1 MNKICIVTGTRA
13 EYGLL
18 KPLIKLV
25 DESDKAELLL
35 VVTGTHLSKRF
46 GHTVDMIENDGYPI
60 AARID
65 LGLDKEKKS
74 YVTDFMAVAV
84 AEFGRFFAENR
95 PDIVILLGDRYETLM
110 VATAAMMHKIPIAHL
125 HGGEITE
132 GAVDDAIRH
141 SISKMSYLHFT
152 STEVHRKRILQLGEA
167 PDRVYTVGAPGV
179 ENVLNIKCMED
190 DELWNSLGKI
200 FDTNRPLAVMTY
212 HPETLGK
219 INAAEQI
226 EEILAFID
234 RHPELQVIFT
244 GANADAEGEIINGRL
259 KEYAENNSDR
269 CSFFMSLGQ
278 LRYFSLLRRC
288 SLVIGNSS
296 SGVIEV
302 PSFGIPTINIGDRQ
316 KGRERAETVVDCVCE
331 REAIEN
337 AYKHVMSDEFRAE
350 HKEIKN
356 PYEGDNTSERIFN
369 IIRGYL
375 DKGIDIQK
383 KFVDIV

>member
-1 MNKICIVTGTRA
+1 MYKICIVTGTRA

-25 DESDKAELLL
+25 DESDKAELVLA
-35 VVTGTHLSKRF
+35 VTGTHLSKRF
-46 GHTVDMIENDGYPI
+46 GHTLDMIENDGYPI

-179 ENVLNIKCMED
+179 ENVLNLKCMED

-200 FDTNRPLAVMTY
+200 FDTNRPLAVLTY

-219 INAAEQI
+219 IHAAEQV

-316 KGRERAETVVDCVCE
+316 RGRERAESVVDCVCE

-337 AYKHVMSDEFRAE
+337 AYKLVMSDEFRAE

-375 DKGIDIQK
+375 DNGIDIQK